1 MNEMQDITPEVPSDK
16 CGTGCSVEQVLRLLS
31 GRWTLYILWRLQ
43 DLGPQRFNALSNL
56 IPGVSAKVLTERL
69 KALEAAG
76 LVSRHYEPTVPPKVT
91 YALTA
96 RGEELRGT
104 LSHIGEVSQA
114 WVAQGWSAKQGFPN
128 QGTSQDISDP

>member
-1 MNEMQDITPEVPSDK
+1 MNSIDPKSSLPEAD
-16 CGTGCSVEQVLRLLS
+16 QLFRLL
-31 GRWTLYILWRLQ
+31 RQL
-43 DLGPQRFNALSNL
+43 DLAPEASQRATAAALGVSLGGLNAQLRAAVEAGLIRIDDRKSDDRRQRFA
-56 IPGVSAKVLTERL
+56 
-69 KALEAAG
+69 
-76 LVSRHYEPTVPPKVT
+76 